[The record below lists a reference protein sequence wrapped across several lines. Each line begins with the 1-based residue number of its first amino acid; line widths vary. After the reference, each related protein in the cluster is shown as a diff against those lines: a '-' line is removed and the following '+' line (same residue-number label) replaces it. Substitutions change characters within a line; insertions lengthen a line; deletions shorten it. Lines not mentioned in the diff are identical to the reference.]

1 MKEIKRNK
9 MFILETERL
18 KLISL
23 DAQNLRWSIE
33 DRRKM
38 ERNLGVKITDT
49 ELEELV
55 KTAMRTSLKKVLEN
69 KKDYLWFTSWEIVL
83 KKENRIIGG
92 LCFKGC
98 PDEKGRVEI
107 GYGMRDEYK
116 CKGYTTEAVK
126 KLINWAFSF
135 NNVTEIIAET
145 EKDNLPSHRVLEK
158 VGMEK
163 YEENEKMFWW
173 KLTKIL
179 KNSE

>member
-1 MKEIKRNK
+1 MKEKKRNK
-9 MFILETERL
+9 MFILETKKL
-18 KLISL
+18 KLIPL
-23 DAQNLRWSIE
+23 DAHNLRYSIE

-49 ELEELV
+49 ELEEPV
-55 KTAMRTSLKKVLEN
+55 KEARKTSLEMVLEN

-83 KKENRIIGG
+83 KEENRIIGG

-107 GYGMRDEYK
+107 GYGMQDEYR

-126 KLINWAFSF
+126 ELINWAFSF
-135 NNVTEIIAET
+135 KNITEIIAET

-158 VGMEK
+158 AGMQK

-173 KLTKIL
+173 KIDKI
-179 KNSE
+179 

>member
-1 MKEIKRNK
+1 
-9 MFILETERL
+9 MFILETEKL

-38 ERNLGVKITDT
+38 ERNLGVKITNT
-49 ELEELV
+49 ELEEPV
-55 KTAMRTSLKKVLEN
+55 KEAMRTSLKRVLRN

-107 GYGMRDEYK
+107 GYGMQDEYR
-116 CKGYTTEAVK
+116 CKGHATEAVK
-126 KLINWAFSF
+126 ELINWAFTQEKVLS
-135 NNVTEIIAET
+135 IIAET
-145 EKDNLPSHRVLEK
+145 EKDNLPSRRVLEK
-158 VGMEK
+158 IGMEK
-163 YEENEKMFWW
+163 YEEKEKMFWW
-173 KLTKIL
+173 RMRKKGGRR
-179 KNSE
+179 K

>member
-1 MKEIKRNK
+1 
-9 MFILETERL
+9 MFILETKKL
-18 KLISL
+18 KLIPL
-23 DAQNLRWSIE
+23 DTQNLRWSID

-49 ELEELV
+49 ELEEPV
-55 KTAMRTSLKKVLEN
+55 KTAMRTSLKMVLEN

-107 GYGMRDEYK
+107 AYGMQDEYR
-116 CKGYTTEAVK
+116 CKGYATEAVRE
-126 KLINWAFSF
+126 LTNWAFSF

-145 EKDNLPSHRVLEK
+145 EKGNLPSHRVLEK
-158 VGMEK
+158 GGMEK

-173 KLTKIL
+173 RINKI
-179 KNSE
+179 

>member
-1 MKEIKRNK
+1 MKEKKRNK
-9 MFILETERL
+9 MFILETEKL
-18 KLISL
+18 KLIPL

-33 DRRKM
+33 DRQKM
-38 ERNLGVKITDT
+38 ERNLRVKITDT
-49 ELEELV
+49 ELEESV
-55 KTAMRTSLKKVLEN
+55 KKAMRTSLKMVLEN

-107 GYGMRDEYK
+107 AYGIQDEYR
-116 CKGYTTEAVK
+116 CKGYATEAVK
-126 KLINWAFSF
+126 ELITWAFSF
-135 NNVTEIIAET
+135 NHVTEIIAET

-158 VGMEK
+158 AGMQK

-173 KLTKIL
+173 RINKI
-179 KNSE
+179 

>member
-1 MKEIKRNK
+1 
-9 MFILETERL
+9 MFILETEKL
-18 KLISL
+18 KLILL
-23 DAQNLRWSIE
+23 DIQNLRYSIE
-33 DRRKM
+33 DRQKM

-49 ELEELV
+49 ELEEPV
-55 KTAMRTSLKKVLEN
+55 KTAMRTSLKMVLEN

-107 GYGMRDEYK
+107 GYGMQDEYR

-126 KLINWAFSF
+126 ELINWAFTQEKVLS
-135 NNVTEIIAET
+135 VIAET

-173 KLTKIL
+173 RINKI
-179 KNSE
+179 

>member
-1 MKEIKRNK
+1 
-9 MFILETERL
+9 MFILETEKL

-33 DRRKM
+33 ERQKM
-38 ERNLGVKITDT
+38 EKNLGVKITDT
-49 ELEELV
+49 ELEEPV
-55 KTAMRTSLKKVLEN
+55 KKAMRTSLKMVLEN
-69 KKDYLWFTSWEIVL
+69 TKDYLWFTSWEIVL

-107 GYGMRDEYK
+107 AYGMQDEYRG
-116 CKGYTTEAVK
+116 KGYMTEAVK
-126 KLINWAFSF
+126 ELINWAFTQEKVLS
-135 NNVTEIIAET
+135 VIAET

-158 VGMEK
+158 VGMQK

-173 KLTKIL
+173 KLNKI
-179 KNSE
+179 